1 MHKVGDK
8 FQVIVARDGDEKVCA
23 GDVVTLQRVVNSYGA
38 EFITESGE
46 GFVAEFEGTDVGVGR
61 IVRPVSTEPE
71 YKEIPFSEATHEQRM
86 DVDMVVH
93 VDGEKPI
100 EAFFTKADVYVYQF
114 ASMWLPLCIPA
125 SYTIRDGG
133 LKIRIPA

>member
-8 FQVIVARDGDEKVCA
+8 FQVVVARDGDEKVCA

-46 GFVAEFEGTDVGVGR
+46 GFIAEFEGADVGVGR
-61 IVRPVSTEPE
+61 IVRPVITEPE

-86 DVDMVVH
+86 DV
-93 VDGEKPI
+93 GNLI
-100 EAFFTKADVYVYQF
+100 
-114 ASMWLPLCIPA
+114 I
-125 SYTIRDGG
+125 DGG
-133 LKIRIPA
+133 DGVSEIIKFDMAGYAYTLRGKTKIYTDTTLLTIMIPT